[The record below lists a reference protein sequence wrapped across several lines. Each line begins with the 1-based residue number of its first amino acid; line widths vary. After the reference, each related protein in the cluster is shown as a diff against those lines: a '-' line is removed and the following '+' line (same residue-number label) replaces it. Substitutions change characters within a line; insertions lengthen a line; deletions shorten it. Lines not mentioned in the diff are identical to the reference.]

1 MALRVAAVG
10 LLSRVLHERR
20 EHFHTL
26 RLGARSLQPA
36 GAFLC
41 RESPSTI
48 SPIYRRSS
56 PVTRAGLAGARKSP
70 ATASVGPRLL
80 RLLVGARRDY
90 AYARANNSADEA
102 VGSRERR
109 ACRKGNEEGPK
120 RGLCLDGCA
129 VGISKLRAVAPHTVS
144 HVRNWPHCAS
154 SSKPGWQRL
163 SQKNRCPL
171 YLQMRSMVP
180 QIRTSALGLK
190 RRFRPTFVCI

>member
-90 AYARANNSADEA
+90 ACARANNSADEA

-109 ACRKGNEEGPK
+109 ACRKGNEEG
-120 RGLCLDGCA
+120 G
-129 VGISKLRAVAPHTVS
+129 RASVAYVWTAA
-144 HVRNWPHCAS
+144 R
-154 SSKPGWQRL
+154 
-163 SQKNRCPL
+163 
-171 YLQMRSMVP
+171 
-180 QIRTSALGLK
+180 SALASFEQSLRTPCRMSEIG
-190 RRFRPTFVCI
+190 PTAPVRQSPAGRG